1 MGWRISIE
9 AEMPPGVRERER
21 ERGREKEKEKGK
33 AQPVVGAVVEEPFPL
48 RFLGRLTI
56 PIIVRK
62 DFDLRERERERGR
75 EGGKGQKLLREFR
88 SEVDIGCHHQQDHST
103 KKSLVVIL

>member
-21 ERGREKEKEKGK
+21 ERGREKEKGK

-48 RFLGRLTI
+48 RVLGRLTM

-62 DFDLRERERERGR
+62 DL
-75 EGGKGQKLLREFR
+75 
-88 SEVDIGCHHQQDHST
+88 
-103 KKSLVVIL
+103 ILI